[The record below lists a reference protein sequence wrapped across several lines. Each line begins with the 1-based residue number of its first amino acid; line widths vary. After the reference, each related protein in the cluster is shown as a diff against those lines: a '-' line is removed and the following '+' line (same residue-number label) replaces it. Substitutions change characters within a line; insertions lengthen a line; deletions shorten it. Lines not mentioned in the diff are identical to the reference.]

1 MSSSSSNVRGIAAM
15 LFATASYVV
24 CDTFMKL
31 TTTKLPPFEV
41 LFVRGIF
48 AVICCGV
55 LVVALGQWR
64 HIRGGFGKASLARAG
79 FETASVLCYIV
90 ALSSMP
96 IADAIAI
103 VQTAPLIFILL
114 IATIGRERIGMLRI
128 ALVAAGFVGA
138 LLVAQPDATGFTPA
152 ALLAFASALGL
163 AVRDIAGRAV
173 SSAVPALVATFAT
186 NVVVLVASGIGSAMT
201 EDMVMPSAQHL
212 LFLLASGIFVT
223 FGHYGVFMA
232 YRLGAPAV
240 IAPFFYSFAVWA
252 VLSGLIVF
260 SELPNPLALVGIAAI
275 MASGLAI
282 VLLDRRKVREFAPVP
297 E

>member
-1 MSSSSSNVRGIAAM
+1 M

-31 TTTKLPPFEV
+31 TTKALPPFEV

-64 HIRGGFGKASLARAG
+64 GIRGGFGKASLARAG

-90 ALSSMP
+90 ALSIMP

-114 IATIGRERIGMLRI
+114 IATIGREKIGMARI
-128 ALVAAGFVGA
+128 ALIAAGFVGA
-138 LLVAQPDATGFTPA
+138 LLVAQPDASGFTPA

-173 SSAVPALVATFAT
+173 SSAIPALVATFAT
-186 NVVVLVASGIGSAMT
+186 NIVVLVASGIGSAMT
-201 EDMVMPSAQHL
+201 EEMVMPSTQHVL
-212 LFLLASGIFVT
+212 YLMASGLFVT

-282 VLLDRRKVREFAPVP
+282 VLLDRRKVRELAPVS